1 MNRSER
7 SNASPR
13 FVVLLLFVF
22 FVLIGLGAFIF
33 QMAGPQ
39 PERAWQAYLINF
51 LFWSAIAQ
59 GGLLFSVVM
68 HLTGARWSQSMQ
80 NLAESF
86 AAFFPVSLGL
96 FLILFVGKDYLFPW
110 LHHSFHGQKSWLNLS
125 FLFAR
130 DLVGILILYG
140 LGLAYLY
147 YALRAKVDHGQFQGR
162 LRGILLRG
170 RTGSDQEIQKYK
182 SRMTVLSVLYVL
194 FYAFVLTLIA
204 FDLIMSMEPPWYST
218 LFGPYTFVKSFYVAL
233 AALMIL
239 SSIVHLSRGRGSGL
253 SSSHFH
259 DLGKL
264 MFAFCLLW
272 ADFFYVQLLIIWY
285 GNLPE
290 EVGYVIQRTMIHP
303 WNVLAWTVFVVC
315 FPIPFLIL
323 LNQKVKTKPVIMIGL
338 CSVIIAGLW
347 LEHLL
352 LVGPSLSPQAQSVPL
367 TMVDGLIA
375 LGFFGLL
382 ALSVALFL
390 RVFPD
395 LVPGPAGR

>member
-1 MNRSER
+1 MTRSGQT
-7 SNASPR
+7 NAQPR
-13 FVVLLLFVF
+13 VVVLLLFVF
-22 FVLIGLGAFIF
+22 FILIGLGAFIF
-33 QMAGPQ
+33 QMVGPH

-51 LFWSAIAQ
+51 LFWSAVAQ

-68 HLTGARWSQSMQ
+68 HLTRARWSQAMQ

-86 AAFFPVSLGL
+86 AAFFPLSLGL
-96 FLILFVGKDYLFPW
+96 FLILFLGKDYLFPW
-110 LHHSFHGQKSWLNLS
+110 LHHGFHGQKSWLNLP
-125 FLFAR
+125 FLFTR
-130 DLVGILILYG
+130 DLVGLLILYG

-147 YALRAKVDHGQFQGR
+147 YALRVKIAPGPFQGR
-162 LRGILLRG
+162 LRRILLRG
-170 RTGSDQEIQKYK
+170 RTGSDQEIQKCK
-182 SRMTVLSVLYVL
+182 SRMSVLSVLYVL

-204 FDLIMSMEPPWYST
+204 YDLIMSMEPPWYST
-218 LFGPYTFVKSFYVAL
+218 LFGPYAFAKSFYVGL

-239 SSIVHLSRGRGSGL
+239 SAIVHLSRGKRSGL
-253 SSSHFH
+253 SPSHFH

-272 ADFFYVQLLIIWY
+272 ADFFYVQLLIMWY

-290 EVGYVIQRTMIHP
+290 EVGYVIHRTVISP
-303 WNVLAWTVFVVC
+303 WNVLAWTVFIVSFV
-315 FPIPFLIL
+315 IPFLIL

-352 LVGPSLSPQAQSVPL
+352 LVGPSLTPQAQSLPL
-367 TMVDGLIA
+367 GTAEGLIA

-382 ALSVALFL
+382 AFAVTLFL
-390 RVFPD
+390 RFFPD
-395 LVPGPAGR
+395 LIPGPTGR